1 MKTINTKQK
10 NKKKIMNFTIY
21 TKDQCPYCY
30 KVKQVLELTGN
41 NFVEYTLGQ
50 DFTKEQFYAE
60 FGEGSTFP
68 QVLCD
73 DKKLGGCT
81 DTVKFLKEKQIV

>member
-1 MKTINTKQK
+1 MK
-10 NKKKIMNFTIY
+10 FTVY
-21 TKDQCPYCY
+21 TKTECPYCY
-30 KVKQVLELTGN
+30 NDKQVLKLTGN
-41 NFVEYTLGQ
+41 KVVEYTLGQ

-60 FGEGSTFP
+60 FGDGSTFP

-73 DKKLGGCT
+73 DKKLGGCI

>member
-1 MKTINTKQK
+1 VVYNL
-10 NKKKIMNFTIY
+10 N
-21 TKDQCPYCY
+21 
-30 KVKQVLELTGN
+30 E
-41 NFVEYTLGQ
+41 
-50 DFTKEQFYAE
+50 DFTREEFYSE

-81 DTVKFLKEKQIV
+81 DTIEYLKEQKIV